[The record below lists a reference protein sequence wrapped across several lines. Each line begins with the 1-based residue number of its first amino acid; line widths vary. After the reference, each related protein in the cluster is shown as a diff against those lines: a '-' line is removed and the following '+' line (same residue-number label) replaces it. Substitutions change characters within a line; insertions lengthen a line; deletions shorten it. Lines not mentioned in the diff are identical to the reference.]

1 VPQAQSFTLPI
12 LALLL
17 CLVLPLALSV
27 GTVETDFSE
36 TVVILLSG
44 IGIDISAL
52 LDKPPGAVE
61 QAVLLNIRT
70 PRVLMALLV
79 GAALGTSGAAM
90 QGMFRNPLADPG
102 LIGISAGAALG
113 AVTIIVLGTSLP
125 VSQKIL
131 IPGAAFAGSIVTTI
145 AVYRLATSAGRTSVH
160 TLILA
165 GIAIAAIASAGIGLL
180 SFIADDTQ
188 LRTLVFWTMGS
199 FGSATW
205 DNLSIA
211 SLLMLLAIAIIPLY
225 GSTLNAI
232 LLGESDATFMGYDV
246 ERTKLILV
254 VLVALGVGAAVS
266 VSGIIGFV
274 GLVTPHLL
282 RLMIG
287 PDNRLLLPASAL
299 LGGICWWLQI
309 FYRAPLSHRQNS
321 QLALS
326 LRCWAPRF
334 SYGCCCASANCPG
347 ARSQPDAQIVRS

>member
-1 VPQAQSFTLPI
+1 MPQAQSFTLPI

-44 IGIDISAL
+44 IGIDSSAL

-125 VSQKIL
+125 VSQKML
-131 IPGAAFAGSIVTTI
+131 IPGAAFAGSIVTTF

-299 LGGICWWLQI
+299 LGGILLVVADILSRTIVAPAELPIGIVTALLGAPFFLWLLLRKRQ
-309 FYRAPLSHRQNS
+309 LSV
-321 QLALS
+321 
-326 LRCWAPRF
+326 
-334 SYGCCCASANCPG
+334 G
-347 ARSQPDAQIVRS
+347 A

>member
-1 VPQAQSFTLPI
+1 MPQAQSFTLPI

-299 LGGICWWLQI
+299 LGGILLVVADILSRTIVAPAELPIGIVTALLGAPFFLWLLLRKRQ
-309 FYRAPLSHRQNS
+309 LS
-321 QLALS
+321 
-326 LRCWAPRF
+326 
-334 SYGCCCASANCPG
+334 GG
-347 ARSQPDAQIVRS
+347 A